1 MTYWLSKIERLQAQ
15 RRERDADPF
24 LEKVSALVRGMDAV
38 STAALLD
45 LLGLRA
51 TTANA
56 RQLAKTMR
64 ALNFIPLKSRRLMP
78 GGWQGTVI
86 RGWARPVR
94 QSPTNS
100 KQGEKVGASNFGQ
113 GGACQQEERCHVL

>member
-1 MTYWLSKIERLQAQ
+1 MSWLNKLERIKAVDA
-15 RRERDADPF
+15 ERDADP
-24 LEKVSALVRGMDAV
+24 LREKVELLVGGMESI

-64 ALNFIPLKSRRLMP
+64 ALNFIPLKSRRLLP
-78 GGWQGTVI
+78 GGWEGTVV
-86 RGWARPVR
+86 RGWSRPVR
-94 QSPTNS
+94 QSPTNP
-100 KQGEKVGASNFGQ
+100 KQGEKA
-113 GGACQQEERCHVL
+113 ERCRLYDPMKTEGGEVSC